1 LQVGT
6 NEEKEMANFTT
17 VAFVEDDLTLP
28 DIESRLND
36 AQRRFRASVLA
47 ISLCTK
53 FPPKRYTCFTLVEVE
68 VPAGAI
74 VLQEIV
80 DEQIPVLPNKT
91 LVCIGECYVAGQA
104 LTVAALR

>member
-1 LQVGT
+1 
-6 NEEKEMANFTT
+6 MANFTT

-53 FPPKRYTCFTLVEVE
+53 FRKRYTCFTLVETDTPVR
-68 VPAGAI
+68 PI
-74 VLQEIV
+74 VLREIV
-80 DEQIPVLPNKT
+80 DERIPDLPDKA
-91 LVCIGECYVAGQA
+91 LVCIGECYVEGQS
-104 LTVAALR
+104 LEVAALR